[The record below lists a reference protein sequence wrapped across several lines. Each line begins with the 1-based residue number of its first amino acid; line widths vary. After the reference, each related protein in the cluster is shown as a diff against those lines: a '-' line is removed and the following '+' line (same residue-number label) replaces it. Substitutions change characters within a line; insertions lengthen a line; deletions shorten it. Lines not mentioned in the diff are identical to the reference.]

1 MLFGVVRRNVV
12 TSGDDQVLRITEGV
26 QIVDTDVSDEEG
38 CGGSKRENDLQ
49 GLTMIEIP
57 TPPPFVVV
65 AGRVSLTG

>member
-1 MLFGVVRRNVV
+1 
-12 TSGDDQVLRITEGV
+12 V

-65 AGRVSLTG
+65 AGRVNLTG